1 MQVPSFRK
9 TLLQQRYQWRTS
21 VTTIM
26 GWEWG
31 PQRYNIRIMTV
42 LSPYHTWGEVL
53 NFCQIASESRGTCH
67 VCERTSYTRGHGG
80 RRVWKQPL
88 WSCWRERVSAPSQT
102 ETVKSLGFFFLIKKC
117 NQSMFNPTWQRGRWR
132 WMLLL
137 GGAPVV
143 WGPRVTHPLEL
154 VCYTV
159 YALWR
164 QVPGNGNF
172 NSNLTVL
179 SAAFRASPWSKHM
192 LNGHHKCAL
201 PSPRGQTWEYTRLIT
216 STVNI
221 SMLAALW
228 QKHWI
233 YNRDH
238 SQLLQRRDIRGLNAE
253 VMSLAPLKVKQFTI
267 FSKLFFWR

>member
-9 TLLQQRYQWRTS
+9 TLPQQRYQWRTS

-53 NFCQIASESRGTCH
+53 NFCQIASESRGMCH

-102 ETVKSLGFFFLIKKC
+102 ETVKSFGFFFLIKKC

-143 WGPRVTHPLEL
+143 WGVQGHSPSWARLLHSLCPVAASTWQWKL
-154 VCYTV
+154 
-159 YALWR
+159 
-164 QVPGNGNF
+164 QQQF
-172 NSNLTVL
+172 NSIERSIQGLTLKQTHAKWAPQMCTTISKRTDLRVH
-179 SAAFRASPWSKHM
+179 ASHYKH
-192 LNGHHKCAL
+192 
-201 PSPRGQTWEYTRLIT
+201 R
-216 STVNI
+216 
-221 SMLAALW
+221 
-228 QKHWI
+228 
-233 YNRDH
+233 
-238 SQLLQRRDIRGLNAE
+238 
-253 VMSLAPLKVKQFTI
+253 
-267 FSKLFFWR
+267 